1 MRRELIKAMAAE
13 LLNKLYLMRLR
24 DLAYVTVQDILDKAT
39 DEEIMFY
46 YEKICKGAI
55 S

>member
-1 MRRELIKAMAAE
+1 MRREIIRAMAAE

-24 DLAYVTVQDILDKAT
+24 EYVYLTVQDILDKAT

-46 YEKICKGAI
+46 YGKICKGAV